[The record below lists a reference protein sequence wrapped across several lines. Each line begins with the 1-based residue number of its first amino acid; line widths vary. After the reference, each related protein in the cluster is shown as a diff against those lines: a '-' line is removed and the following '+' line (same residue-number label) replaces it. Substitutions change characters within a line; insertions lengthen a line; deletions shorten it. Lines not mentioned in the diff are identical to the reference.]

1 MSQKFLIGLVLGAIA
16 VTAAGAYAGYQYFGG
31 GTYAEVISVKAITKT
46 IKTPRQDC
54 HDEQVTQQKPVQDEH
69 RVAGTVVGALVG
81 GVLGNQVGS
90 GNGRKVATVAG
101 AAAGG
106 YAGNQIQGQMQ
117 KGDTTTTA
125 EQRCVTAY
133 DSAEKQ
139 AGYRVTYRLNGKVEV
154 VRMDHDP
161 GRRIPI
167 RDGKVVLDSSSE
179 RQSS

>member
-31 GTYAEVISVKAITKT
+31 GTYAEVISVKPITKT

-54 HDEQVTQQKPVQDEH
+54 HPEQVTQQKPVQDEH

-106 YAGNQIQGQMQ
+106 YAGNQIQDQMQ
-117 KGDTTTTA
+117 KADTTTTT

-133 DSAEKQ
+133 DSAEQ
-139 AGYRVTYRLNGKVEV
+139 PAGYKVTYRLNGKVAV

-161 GRRIPI
+161 GKRIPV
-167 RDGKVVLDSSSE
+167 RDGKIVLGSSPE

>member
-16 VTAAGAYAGYQYFGG
+16 VTAAGAYAGYQYFDG
-31 GTYAEVISVKAITKT
+31 GTYAEVISVKPITKT

-54 HDEQVTQQKPVQDEH
+54 HDEQVTQQKPVKDEH

-106 YAGNQIQGQMQ
+106 YAGNQIQDQMQ
-117 KGDTTTTA
+117 KGDTYTTTQ
-125 EQRCVTAY
+125 QRCVTAY
-133 DSAEKQ
+133 DSEEKQ
-139 AGYRVTYRLNGKVEV
+139 EGYKVTYRLNGKVAV
-154 VRMDHDP
+154 VHMDHDP
-161 GRRIPI
+161 GKRIPV
-167 RDGKVVLDSSSE
+167 RDGKIVPDSSAE